1 MHHRNK
7 VRLFQKKIVAQICTK
22 SFVGWGFAP
31 DPIGGAYSALPDPV
45 AGLEG
50 GAPEERE
57 GGERKGRESRNALI
71 QSWQVYL

>member
-1 MHHRNK
+1 
-7 VRLFQKKIVAQICTK
+7 VAQICTK

-45 AGLEG
+45 AGLGG

-57 GGERKGRESRNALI
+57 GGEGRGKGGSPGMP
-71 QSWQVYL
+71 